1 MRLWAGYS
9 QVSDPEFKSNNGI
22 EERDF
27 FKCCHCGSYEFV
39 VPKQTDFTRCYSCDD
54 GMGGGLIC
62 KKCVENRCYLGWGE
76 MKQIGLALSVRYN
89 QQAVR

>member
-62 KKCVENRCYLGWGE
+62 KKCVGKPCLHFMKKIE
-76 MKQIGLALSVRYN
+76 MQEDRARFRSWI
-89 QQAVR
+89 